1 VIGISLPVLLARYFQ
16 GKPLYDKAVLLI
28 KCFAAGVILSTSLVH
43 VLPDAF
49 DALSDCQVASQ
60 HPWKDYPFSGLV
72 TLIGALTAL
81 LVDITATSHVEDG
94 HGHGHSKSYVPVGT
108 HDQENE
114 KKLCGGEL
122 RNESVEMV
130 VQVVNEQERVD
141 EVVKQK
147 QRLVSQ
153 VLEIGI
159 IFHSVIIGV
168 TMGMSQNQCTI
179 RPLVAALAF
188 HQIFEGMGLGGCI
201 AQGSDSEIPL
211 VLGLLQCQKHVIH
224 GNGSTFLLL
233 ALAVGV
239 GVGVGVGIQIR
250 TPLVLVSVLS
260 VNSCG
265 SVFVLLGVV
274 GLGFEEAGFSFGT
287 TAYMC
292 FMFSVTT
299 PMGIVLGM
307 ILFTV
312 TGYDDSSPKALIME
326 GLLGSFSSGI
336 SLPVLLARYFQG
348 KPLYDKAVLLIKCFA
363 AGVILSTSL
372 VHVLPDAFDA
382 LSDCQVASQHPWKD
396 YPFSGLVTL
405 IGALTALLVDIT
417 ATSHVEDGHGHGHS
431 KSYVP
436 VGTHDQEN
444 EKKLCGGELRNESVE
459 MVVQVVNEQERVDEV
474 VKQKQRLVSQ
484 VLEIGIIFHSVIIG
498 VTMGMSQ
505 NQCTIRPLVAA
516 LAFHQIF
523 EGMGLGGCIAQ
534 GSDSEIPLVLGLLQ
548 CQKHVIHGNGS
559 TFLLLALAVG
569 VGVGVGVGIQIR
581 TPLVLVSVLSVNS
594 CGSVFVLLGVVGL
607 GFEEAGFSFGTTAYM
622 CFMFSVTT
630 PMGIV
635 LGMILFTVT
644 GYDDSSPKA
653 LIMEGL
659 LGSFSS
665 GILIY
670 MGLVDLIAVDFF
682 HNKMMT
688 SNLWLKKA
696 SYIALILGSTSM
708 SILALWA

>member
-1 VIGISLPVLLARYFQ
+1 MPNCVAGDVARALACRDSRAAEHLKWISIVVIFITSVIGISLPVLLARYFQ

-49 DALSDCQVASQ
+49 DALSDCQVASH
-60 HPWKDYPFSGLV
+60 HPWKDYPFAGLV

-81 LVDITATSHVEDG
+81 LVDITATSHVEHG
-94 HGHGHSKSYVPVGT
+94 HGHGHSKSYVPLGA
-108 HDQENE
+108 HDQGNE
-114 KKLCGGEL
+114 KKLGGGEL
-122 RNESVEMV
+122 INESV
-130 VQVVNEQERVD
+130 VQVMNEQEPVD

-179 RPLVAALAF
+179 KPLVAALAF

-201 AQGSDSEIPL
+201 AQ
-211 VLGLLQCQKHVIH
+211 
-224 GNGSTFLLL
+224 
-233 ALAVGV
+233 
-239 GVGVGVGIQIR
+239 
-250 TPLVLVSVLS
+250 
-260 VNSCG
+260 
-265 SVFVLLGVV
+265 
-274 GLGFEEAGFSFGT
+274 AGFSFGT

-307 ILFTV
+307 ILF
-312 TGYDDSSPKALIME
+312 S
-326 GLLGSFSSGI
+326 
-336 SLPVLLARYFQG
+336 
-348 KPLYDKAVLLIKCFA
+348 
-363 AGVILSTSL
+363 
-372 VHVLPDAFDA
+372 
-382 LSDCQVASQHPWKD
+382 
-396 YPFSGLVTL
+396 
-405 IGALTALLVDIT
+405 
-417 ATSHVEDGHGHGHS
+417 
-431 KSYVP
+431 
-436 VGTHDQEN
+436 
-444 EKKLCGGELRNESVE
+444 
-459 MVVQVVNEQERVDEV
+459 
-474 VKQKQRLVSQ
+474 
-484 VLEIGIIFHSVIIG
+484 
-498 VTMGMSQ
+498 
-505 NQCTIRPLVAA
+505 
-516 LAFHQIF
+516 
-523 EGMGLGGCIAQ
+523 
-534 GSDSEIPLVLGLLQ
+534 
-548 CQKHVIHGNGS
+548 
-559 TFLLLALAVG
+559 
-569 VGVGVGVGIQIR
+569 
-581 TPLVLVSVLSVNS
+581 
-594 CGSVFVLLGVVGL
+594 
-607 GFEEAGFSFGTTAYM
+607 
-622 CFMFSVTT
+622 
-630 PMGIV
+630 
-635 LGMILFTVT
+635 VT